1 MRRSTCSNPRPHTSS
16 PVSTWSFA
24 PRTHKHWVTSLPSHF
39 PPPGSPSL
47 PLPKFCPI
55 AHWNQGHVSP
65 TESGGMYLWTSLFHE
80 ALFEVL
86 PGDEGHELGEERHN
100 TDPPP
105 PTHTPRVQSSPLH
118 LAPQQRGSLEW
129 GRMCAHGSQGYIW
142 NVVLDATFTFQQ
154 SQTTASRMFAELTSR
169 AKLWFKDLV

>member
-105 PTHTPRVQSSPLH
+105 RLTRQGFKAPRCTWLPSKGEVWNGEGCVLMVHRVIFGMWYWMQHSHFNRVRRQHLGCLQSLP
-118 LAPQQRGSLEW
+118 
-129 GRMCAHGSQGYIW
+129 
-142 NVVLDATFTFQQ
+142 
-154 SQTTASRMFAELTSR
+154 AEPNCGLRT
-169 AKLWFKDLV
+169 